1 MDFKLAKSVKSCVAA
16 LFLLVLA
23 TGCSEIESVLPPHT
37 YVFDNQ
43 SGHTVA
49 LAYLTRYQPEYNPV
63 PEIDSLVVLPGERY
77 TWEDHYRHFPYDA
90 LKQQHKTGNIY
101 YDARYKI
108 AASALPVERRFTAIG
123 AFQGEDVF
131 EENSSGEYIHY
142 FTYVFTEEDYA
153 YAVEHGTDLHAKP

>member
-1 MDFKLAKSVKSCVAA
+1 MEFNFAKRLRSCAGA

-23 TGCSEIESVLPPHT
+23 TGCSEIETLPPGHT
-37 YVFDNQ
+37 YVFVNR

-63 PEIDSLVVLPGERY
+63 PGIDSLVILPGERY
-77 TWEDHYRHFPYDA
+77 TWENPYRHFPYDA
-90 LKQQHKTGNIY
+90 LEQQHETGNIY

-108 AASALPVERRFTAIG
+108 AAAALPAKRRFIAIAG
-123 AFQGEDVF
+123 AFEKEYSS
-131 EENSSGEYIHY
+131 EEYAYY
-142 FTYVFTEEDYA
+142 FTYTFTEEDYA